1 LDKILQMENRRST
14 GLLQF
19 FNKRKSANLKE
30 KNSNSSPKP
39 GTTLEDESIFLRD
52 FNHPRSPNLSP
63 TPYSEGSPL
72 DFSDAD
78 SNRISAQFNTF
89 SSYFVQ
95 NRNSTKSNNSE
106 HETKEPIRDSK
117 RDSQGKRFSSTSPFS
132 LSNRKSFKF
141 NNEVEMD
148 DDFDLRNYTIP
159 RESLFEY
166 PDIGEAFYYFLKQ
179 EMNPEPWEFLQDVK
193 FFKKLKSIKEKIKLM
208 NEILELFILPGST
221 KLLNLSA
228 HTKSKLLNSLN
239 DQLENDSEWVLEIPI
254 DEIFDETERIV
265 KAEMLV
271 DVFPRFTRSLTCLQ
285 VLSNYKNNPKVLLPV
300 IVLKNTITDDFVLD
314 NIILDSQ
321 IEYFKKASEDSFDY
335 EILSTKTNDMINTF
349 FGTNNYI
356 PKISLV
362 DDITGKS
369 ISFDFM

>member
-1 LDKILQMENRRST
+1 LIGQISKMENRR
-14 GLLQF
+14 LLQF
-19 FNKRKSANLKE
+19 FTKRKSANLKD
-30 KNSNSSPKP
+30 KN
-39 GTTLEDESIFLRD
+39 
-52 FNHPRSPNLSP
+52 PNLSP
-63 TPYSEGSPL
+63 TPGTLEDEHIFLREFNNPRSPTLSPNFSEGSPVEFG
-72 DFSDAD
+72 DTEST
-78 SNRISAQFNTF
+78 RISAQLNFF

-95 NRNSTKSNNSE
+95 NRNSTNEN
-106 HETKEPIRDSK
+106 ETKEQIRDSK
-117 RDSQGKRFSSTSPFS
+117 RDSKGKRLSTTPTFSFGRKSTEI
-132 LSNRKSFKF
+132 SNRKSLKF
-141 NNEVEMD
+141 NNEFEMD

-159 RESLFEY
+159 RDSLFEY
-166 PDIGEAFYYFLKQ
+166 SDIGEAFYYFLKQ

-193 FFKKLKSIKEKIKLM
+193 FFKKLKSTKEKIKLM
-208 NEILELFILPGST
+208 KEILELFILKGAT

-228 HTKSKLLNSLN
+228 NTKSTLLNSLK
-239 DQLENDSEWVLEIPI
+239 DQLELDSEWILETPI

-285 VLSNYKNNPKVLLPV
+285 VLSKYKNNPKVLLPV

-335 EILSTKTNDMINTF
+335 EILSTKTNEIINTF

-356 PKISLV
+356 PKITLV

-369 ISFDFM
+369 NSFEFL